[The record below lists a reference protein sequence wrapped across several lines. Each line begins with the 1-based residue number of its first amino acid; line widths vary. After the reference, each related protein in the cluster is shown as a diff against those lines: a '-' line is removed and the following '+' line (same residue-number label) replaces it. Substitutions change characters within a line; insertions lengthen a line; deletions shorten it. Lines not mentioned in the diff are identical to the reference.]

1 MEGKNLR
8 VKVIKKRYS
17 YYLGRKL
24 VFQKSILVVPV
35 VSRLVV
41 ILFSVGNVRGGF
53 IVVVLI
59 CLGR

>member
-1 MEGKNLR
+1 M
-8 VKVIKKRYS
+8 
-17 YYLGRKL
+17 
-24 VFQKSILVVPV
+24 FQKSILVVPV

-41 ILFSVGNVRGGF
+41 ILFSVNVRGGF